1 MKLLFSRMHF
11 LKIIFLWVIKISVR
25 QISKQMKKVNRVYV
39 SLIHSKLNR
48 NMESF
53 EGEVPCL
60 WGELFLLGFENWVL
74 SVDGIRRNVFI
85 RKTMKSISPGGTK
98 SKNVWTT
105 ERRSMQLNLKRSSRR
120 QGTLGSKVAER
131 IIPLNLL
138 PMVHCL

>member
-1 MKLLFSRMHF
+1 MKLLFSRKHF
-11 LKIIFLWVIKISVR
+11 LKIIFLWDIKISVR

-48 NMESF
+48 NMENF
-53 EGEVPCL
+53 EGDVPFL

-74 SVDGIRRNVFI
+74 SVDGIRRHVFI

-105 ERRSMQLNLKRSSRR
+105 ERRSMQLNLKD
-120 QGTLGSKVAER
+120 QVGDKE
-131 IIPLNLL
+131 LL
-138 PMVHCL
+138 AVKLLRELFL